1 LDYVTLGK
9 TGLSI
14 SAYGFGTMSFGGDA
28 DEETSGALY
37 ARCREVGINFFDCA
51 NVYEGGRSE
60 EILGGLIKHER
71 ENVIITSKVYFPM
84 GDDVNERGATR
95 HHIMLS
101 VEKSLVR
108 LQTDYIDIYFIHRFD
123 DHTPL
128 DETMRTLDDLVRQGK
143 VHYLGAS
150 NFAAWQVAKALGIST
165 SRGLARFE
173 CIQPMYNL
181 VKRQAEVELF
191 PMAISENVGVTPYSP
206 LAGGLLTG
214 KYGSAKRPD
223 SGRFIDN
230 KMYQARYGAQWNYDA
245 ASSFAIF
252 AQEHDYEPTG
262 LAVAW
267 VASHPAV
274 TAPILGARNLN
285 QLEGSLTALEINM
298 TPELR
303 AEISMLTPEPSPAT
317 DRSEERTEHTFEST

>member
-1 LDYVTLGK
+1 MDYMTLGK
-9 TGLSI
+9 TGLSV
-14 SAYGFGTMSFGGDA
+14 SAYCFGAMSFGGDA

-51 NVYEGGRSE
+51 NVYQRGRSE
-60 EILGGLIKHER
+60 EILGDLIKHER

-84 GDDVNERGATR
+84 GDDVNARGATR

-101 VEKSLVR
+101 VDKSLER
-108 LQTDYIDIYFIHRFD
+108 LQTDYIDLYFIHRFD

-128 DETMRTLDDLVRQGK
+128 EETIRTLDDLVRQGK

-150 NFAAWQVAKALGIST
+150 NFAAWQVAKALGISY
-165 SRGLARFE
+165 SRGWARFE

-191 PMAISENVGVTPYSP
+191 SMAISENVGVMPYSP
-206 LAGGLLTG
+206 LGGGLLTG
-214 KYGSAKRPD
+214 KYGSKKRPD
-223 SGRFIDN
+223 SGRIIDN
-230 KMYQARYGAQWNYDA
+230 KMYQTRYGAQWIYDA
-245 ASSFAIF
+245 ASNFTKF
-252 AQEHDYEPTG
+252 AQAYKYEPAG

-274 TAPILGARNLN
+274 TAPILGARNVE

-303 AEISMLTPEPSPAT
+303 AEISKLTPEPPPAT
-317 DRSEERTEHTFEST
+317 DRSEERTKNTFASR